1 MQTKNSQGNQYAGT
15 GALTSYTIN
24 ATTASLV
31 RVLGSGSPK
40 QKPEL
45 RKQMGIKYRFKK
57 WVRNWLNE
65 DDTVAELK
73 PSRLIE
79 STDFDSNQPLRITI
93 HRAAGGMVVE
103 TRTYDRVK
111 DRQNQNLHIVTHEQ
125 DLAESLSK
133 IITMESLRG

>member
-1 MQTKNSQGNQYAGT
+1 MQQKSLQGNQYAGT

-40 QKPEL
+40 QKQKI
-45 RKQMGIKYRFKK
+45 RKQMGIKYRFKN
-57 WVRNWLNE
+57 WVRKWLNQ
-65 DDTVAELK
+65 DDAVAELK
-73 PSRLIE
+73 PSRLVD
-79 STDFDSNQPLRITI
+79 STELDSNQPMRLTI

-111 DRQNQNLHIVTHEQ
+111 DRQNQNLHIVTHDQ

-133 IITMESLRG
+133 IITMESLR